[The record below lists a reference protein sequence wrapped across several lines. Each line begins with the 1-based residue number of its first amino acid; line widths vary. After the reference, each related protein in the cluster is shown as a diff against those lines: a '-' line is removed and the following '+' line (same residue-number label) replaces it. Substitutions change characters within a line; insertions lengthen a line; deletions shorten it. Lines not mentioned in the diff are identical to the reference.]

1 MHVTQMERSTM
12 SSGPARASKQDVPI
26 LLCERVGPIA
36 VLTLN
41 RPVVRNSLSEAMIA
55 QLHAALNEIGEDR
68 DVRALVIA
76 ANGPAFSAGHD
87 LKELTARR
95 SDADGGRA
103 YFSGIMNACSA
114 MMQAIVHLEKPV
126 VAAVQ
131 GLATAAGCQLVA
143 SCDLAVAS
151 EAATFATPGVDIGL
165 FCSTPMVALSRNVPR
180 KQAMEML
187 LTGEPISA
195 VTARNIGLI
204 NRVVPAGRER
214 DAAIELAQKV
224 ALKSAHTVKLG
235 KAAFYRQAEMSLADA
250 YRYAA
255 EVMTENMM
263 ARDAEEGICAFIEKR
278 EPKWQDR

>member
-1 MHVTQMERSTM
+1 MPQA
-12 SSGPARASKQDVPI
+12 ARARAPQPPI
-26 LLCERVGPIA
+26 LLRERVGNIA

-41 RPVVRNSLSEAMIA
+41 RPTARNSLSEGLITE
-55 QLHAALNEIGEDR
+55 LHQALKEIHD
-68 DVRALVIA
+68 DKAVRALVIA

-87 LKELTARR
+87 MKELTARR
-95 SDADGGRA
+95 SDADRGRA
-103 YFSGIMNACSA
+103 YFAQVMNACSA
-114 MMQAIVHLEKPV
+114 MMQAIVHLPKPV

-131 GLATAAGCQLVA
+131 GIATAAGCQLVA

-151 EAATFATPGVDIGL
+151 EAASFATPGVDIGL

-195 VTARNIGLI
+195 ATAQSIGLV
-204 NRVVPAGRER
+204 NRVVPQGAERE
-214 DAAIELAQKV
+214 AAIALAQKV
-224 ALKSAHTVKLG
+224 ALKSAYTVKLG
-235 KAAFYRQAEMSLADA
+235 KEAFYRQAEMSLADA

-263 ARDAEEGICAFIEKR
+263 ARDAEEGIGAFIEKR
-278 EPKWQDR
+278 EPKWQDK

>member
-1 MHVTQMERSTM
+1 VDISMKSQT
-12 SSGPARASKQDVPI
+12 ARAATPQSPV
-26 LLCERVGPIA
+26 LLRETLGSIA

-41 RPVVRNSLSEAMIA
+41 RPEARNSLSEGLIA
-55 QLHAALNEIGEDR
+55 ELHAALKEIHD
-68 DVRALVIA
+68 DANVRAVVIA
-76 ANGPAFSAGHD
+76 ANGMAFSAGHD
-87 LKELTARR
+87 MKELTARR
-95 SDADGGRA
+95 ANADRGRA
-103 YFSGIMNACSA
+103 YFAGIMTACSE
-114 MMQAIVHLEKPV
+114 MMQAIVQLPKPV

-131 GLATAAGCQLVA
+131 GVATAAGCQLVA

-187 LTGEPISA
+187 LTGEPVSA
-195 VTARNIGLI
+195 TAARDIGLI
-204 NRVVPAGRER
+204 NRVVAAGNER
-214 DAAIELAQKV
+214 DAAIALAQKI
-224 ALKSAHTVKLG
+224 ALKSAYTVKLG

-263 ARDAEEGICAFIEKR
+263 ARDAEEGIGAFIERR

>member
-1 MHVTQMERSTM
+1 M
-12 SSGPARASKQDVPI
+12 SAEPARASLQDASI
-26 LLCERVGPIA
+26 LLRETAGPIA

-41 RPVVRNSLSEAMIA
+41 RPAARNSLSEAMIA
-55 QLHAALNEIGEDR
+55 QLHAALNEIGEDG
-68 DVRALVIA
+68 DVRAVVIA
-76 ANGPAFSAGHD
+76 ASGPAFSAGHD

-103 YFSGIMNACSA
+103 YFAGIMNACSA
-114 MMQAIVHLEKPV
+114 MMQAIVHLPKPV

-187 LTGEPISA
+187 LTGEPVA
-195 VTARNIGLI
+195 AATAQNIGLV
-204 NRVVPAGRER
+204 NRVVRAGTERE
-214 DAAIELAQKV
+214 AAIELARKV
-224 ALKSAHTVKLG
+224 ALKSAYTVKLG
-235 KAAFYRQAEMSLADA
+235 KSAFYRQAEMSLAEA

>member
-1 MHVTQMERSTM
+1 VDISMKTQT
-12 SSGPARASKQDVPI
+12 ARAATPQTPD
-26 LLCERVGPIA
+26 LLRETLGSIA

-41 RPVVRNSLSEAMIA
+41 RPEARNSLSEGLIA
-55 QLHAALNEIGEDR
+55 DLHAALKEIHDDAG
-68 DVRALVIA
+68 VRAVVIA

-87 LKELTARR
+87 MKELTARR
-95 SDADGGRA
+95 TDADHGRA
-103 YFSGIMNACSA
+103 YFAQIMNACSA
-114 MMQAIVHLEKPV
+114 MMQAIVQLPKPV

-131 GLATAAGCQLVA
+131 GVATAAGCQLVA

-195 VTARNIGLI
+195 RTAREIGLV
-204 NRVVPAGRER
+204 NRVVAAGSER
-214 DAAIELAQKV
+214 DAAIALAEKV
-224 ALKSAHTVKLG
+224 ALKSAYTVKLG
-235 KAAFYRQAEMSLADA
+235 KAAFYRQAEMSLAEA

-263 ARDAEEGICAFIEKR
+263 ARDAEEGIGAFIEKR
-278 EPKWQDR
+278 EPKWQDG